1 MNSRVEEVVQISRAR
16 ASERASERFFLFRFL
31 IPLSLFEIFYFPDL
45 KKKKD
50 LVLGFSVFLSLF
62 LSSFWGVRR
71 WDTNGGG
78 GGGER

>member
-16 ASERASERFFLFRFL
+16 SRERERERGFFLFRFL

-45 KKKKD
+45 KKKD

-78 GGGER
+78 GER